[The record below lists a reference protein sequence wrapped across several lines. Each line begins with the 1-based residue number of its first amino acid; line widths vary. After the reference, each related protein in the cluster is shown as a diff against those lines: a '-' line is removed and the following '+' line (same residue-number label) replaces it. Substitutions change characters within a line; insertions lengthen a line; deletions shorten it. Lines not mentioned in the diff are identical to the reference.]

1 MKTNYIYLMFVAC
14 LAGTQS
20 AFAQPTAPILLR
32 QPTNQMPYLGASPTF
47 SVVATGAPPP
57 TFQWRFRGIDLPG
70 KTNSSLSVLH
80 AQFTNAGPYL
90 VVVSNESGVVTSQ
103 TAWLSVL
110 PTNVVNL
117 GDRELSFGTFSEP
130 IWRAP
135 RLDDE
140 NQSLTGDG
148 LTLYYASTALGGSG
162 GLDLWMVTRP
172 TPTSTNWSTPVNL
185 GPKVN
190 SSATDTTPRLSPDG
204 RSLYLASTRAGGVG
218 SFDIWVATRASLN
231 DPWDAP
237 VNLGPNVN
245 SSAFDGLLCVSGD
258 NQTLVFASDR
268 AGGLGDLDIW
278 MSTRTNALAPWGQAQ
293 HLPAQVNSSGVDF
306 PAALSRDGLL
316 LFIKSDRSITE
327 GDPAGGMYVCRRS
340 SADQPFGSPVL
351 IRPILGIGPGGTDVS
366 SLSDDGATLYVGT
379 YPVVYP
385 KSPQIVPI
393 GITRLPQL
401 LASRSGVSGD
411 FQFDLLGREGANY
424 EIQVSPDFSVWSP
437 WLTTNTTG
445 TVSLSDPTPAP
456 EGRRFYRALS
466 Q

>member
-1 MKTNYIYLMFVAC
+1 MKIPANYLMFAAC
-14 LAGTQS
+14 LAATLNG
-20 AFAQPTAPILLR
+20 FAQPAAPMLLR
-32 QPTNQMPYLGASPTF
+32 QPTNQMPYIGATPNF
-47 SVVATGAPPP
+47 AVVATGAPPP

-80 AQFTNAGPYL
+80 AQFTNAGPYS
-90 VVVSNESGVVTSQ
+90 VVVSNDSGVVTSQ

-135 RLDDE
+135 RTNDE
-140 NQSLTGDG
+140 NQTLTGDG
-148 LTLYYASTALGGSG
+148 LTLYYASTAPGGSG
-162 GLDLWMVTRP
+162 DLDLWKATRP
-172 TPTSTNWSTPVNL
+172 SPTSTNWSTPVNL
-185 GPKVN
+185 GPTVN
-190 SSATDTTPRLSPDG
+190 SPATDTTPRLSPDG
-204 RSLYLASTRAGGVG
+204 LSLYLASNRADGVG
-218 SFDIWVATRASLN
+218 SFDIWVASRASMN

-237 VNLGPNVN
+237 VNLGPKVN
-245 SSAFDGLLCVSGD
+245 SSAFDGLVCVSGD

-268 AGGLGDLDIW
+268 AGSLGDLDIW
-278 MSTRTNALAPWGQAQ
+278 MSTRTNALVPWGQAQ
-293 HLPAQVNSSGVDF
+293 HLPATVNSSGVDF

-316 LFIKSDRSITE
+316 LFIKSDRSFTG
-327 GDPAGGMYVCRRS
+327 GDPIDGMYVCRRS

-351 IRPILGIGPGGTDVS
+351 IQPILGIGPGGTDVS

-385 KSPQIVPI
+385 KWPQIVPI

-401 LASRSGVSGD
+401 LASRSGATGD

-424 EIQVSPDFSVWSP
+424 EIQVSPDLNVWSP
-437 WLTTNTTG
+437 WLTTNATG
-445 TVSLSDPTPAP
+445 TATISDPTPAP
-456 EGRRFYRALS
+456 GGRHFYRALS
-466 Q
+466 H